1 MKQTSKVSIVI
12 PVYNVEKY
20 IDECFQS
27 LLAQEHTN
35 IEVIIVDDGS
45 LDSSSMIC
53 DSYAALDSRFLV
65 IHTKN
70 RGIAVSRNTAMEF
83 MSGEYCFYLDPDD
96 VLETDSI
103 SYLVNLI
110 GSTDSDTA
118 LAVTRQFRGEYTAV
132 DQAPAN
138 ETIYDSKKDIVSFA
152 GA

>member
-1 MKQTSKVSIVI
+1 MKQTSKVSIII

-27 LLAQEHTN
+27 LLSQEHTN

-53 DSYAALDSRFLV
+53 DLYAASDSRFRV

-70 RGIAVSRNTAMEF
+70 RGIAASRNTAMEF

-103 SYLVNLI
+103 SYLVGLI
-110 GSTDSDTA
+110 ENTESDIA
-118 LAVTRQFRGEYTAV
+118 LAVTRQFRGEYTDRKSTRLNSSHPTTSRMPSSA
-132 DQAPAN
+132 
-138 ETIYDSKKDIVSFA
+138 
-152 GA
+152 